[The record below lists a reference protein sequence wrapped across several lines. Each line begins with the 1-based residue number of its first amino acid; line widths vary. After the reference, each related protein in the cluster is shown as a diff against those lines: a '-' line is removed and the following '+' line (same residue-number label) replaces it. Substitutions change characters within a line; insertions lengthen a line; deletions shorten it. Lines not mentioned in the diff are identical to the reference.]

1 MDHAAGRILIVDD
14 ELSLLKM
21 MRVYLERLGYAVTT
35 AESNE
40 QAWSAWENA
49 PSGFD
54 VAVLDGSMPGLSMQD
69 LALKMLR
76 ASPVMCVLAA
86 SGYPADISELEAAAP
101 GRVGFLHKPF
111 TPGMLAAEVR
121 RMLAAQEED
130 L

>member
-40 QAWSAWENA
+40 KAWSAWENA

-76 ASPVMCVLAA
+76 ASPVMRVLAA